1 MLAIIFYA
9 FLAYILY
16 RLVFHFIL
24 PVYRTY
30 RRVKKGFREMHEKME
45 SRQPGGAQQGPGP
58 SNPYQGSTN
67 GQPKAGEYID
77 FEEIK

>member
-9 FLAYILY
+9 LLAYILY

-30 RRVKKGFREMHEKME
+30 RRVKKGFREMHEQME
-45 SRQPGGAQQGPGP
+45 SRQPGGPQQGPGP
-58 SNPYQGSTN
+58 SNASQGSPN

>member
-1 MLAIIFYA
+1 MLMIFFYA

-30 RRVKKGFREMHEKME
+30 RKVKRGFREMQEQMQ
-45 SRQPGGAQQGPGP
+45 SRHPGGPQEDTRS
-58 SNPYQGSTN
+58 SNRAQGSPK